1 MIKDSTTFDPVT
13 GLQQTMKH
21 TESGF
26 TVETKQNVQ
35 PFLDYAAALR
45 AAEGLKAAGIKR
57 GWMHAAIIPP
67 VLVHKWLKEGF
78 NVFREPGSAIAKR
91 LRSSE
96 YAHLRTVDGK
106 I

>member
-1 MIKDSTTFDPVT
+1 MIKDSKHFDPLT
-13 GLQQTMKH
+13 GLQQTIRH
-21 TESGF
+21 NETGF
-26 TVETKQNVQ
+26 TVETQQNVA

-45 AAEGLKAAGIKR
+45 AAEGLKSAGIKQ
-57 GWMHAAIIPP
+57 GWMQVGVIPP

-78 NVFREPGSAIAKR
+78 NIFREPGSAIVKR

-96 YAHLRTVDGK
+96 YANLRTIDGK